1 MPDRQMQDPD
11 PAAMIE
17 VAVVGAHL
25 DGEPLNYQLV
35 DRQAHLVAATHTA
48 PIYKLY
54 ALTGTKLPKP
64 GLMRIDPKQET
75 GHGIEVEVWEMPLV
89 NFGSFVALIPAPLGI
104 GTITLES
111 GKQVKGFICEA
122 EGIKTAIDIS
132 ACGGWRSYLSDSKSA
147 SNS

>member
-1 MPDRQMQDPD
+1 MSDRT
-11 PAAMIE
+11 ATIE

-25 DGEPLNYQLV
+25 AGEPLNYQLV
-35 DRQAHLVAATHTA
+35 DRQAHLLAATHTA

-54 ALTGTKLPKP
+54 ALTGTHPAKP
-64 GLMRIDPKQET
+64 GLMRIDPNQET
-75 GHGIEVEVWEMPLV
+75 GYGIEVEVWEMPIV
-89 NFGSFVALIPAPLGI
+89 NFGSFVVLIPAPLGI

-132 ACGGWRSYLSDSKSA
+132 AFGGWRSYLSA
-147 SNS
+147 SNR